1 MILGLTGKNAS
12 GKGEVANYLKAKG
25 FAYFSLS
32 DELREEAREKDI
44 EATRENMIKLGNQ
57 LRDEFGAEY
66 LASKI
71 NNKIKKNE
79 KDNFVVDS
87 IRNLG
92 EIEELRKNK
101 NFILVGVDAP
111 VELRFK
117 RVMER
122 GRAGD
127 AKSLEEFKEL
137 EERENLKNKTGQQLD
152 ECLKDVDKL
161 IINDGSLEELHDKVD
176 QLINKK

>member
-1 MILGLTGKNAS
+1 MIIGLTGKNAS

-32 DELREEAREKDI
+32 DELREEARGKGVET
-44 EATRENMIKLGNQ
+44 TRENMIKLGNQ

-152 ECLKDVDKL
+152 ECLKAADKL
-161 IINDGSLEELHDKVD
+161 IINGGSLEELYDKVD
-176 QLINKK
+176 RLINKN

>member
-1 MILGLTGKNAS
+1 MIIGLTGKNAS

-32 DELREEAREKDI
+32 DELREEAKEKGI
-44 EATRENMIKLGNQ
+44 ETTRENMIKLGNQ
-57 LRDEFGAEY
+57 LRDEFGAKY
-66 LASKI
+66 LASRI

-117 RVMER
+117 RAVER
-122 GRAGD
+122 DRVGD
-127 AKSLEEFKEL
+127 AETLEKFKQL

-152 ECLKDVDKL
+152 ECLKAVDK
-161 IINDGSLEELHDKVD
+161 IIVNDGSLEELHNKVD